1 MITNTLFSNGF
12 MKSALFSALAAAA
25 VGISGCAGLPDASTS
40 VQAASECRI
49 APVTTASIGGGKAKP
64 VDKMD
69 QIRAVNEFARFESST
84 RNLSPAMQV
93 QFDELLR
100 ECGR

>member
-1 MITNTLFSNGF
+1 MKRNSLFTKGLPIPLPWA
-12 MKSALFSALAAAA
+12 MALAAVAL
-25 VGISGCAGLPDASTS
+25 SGCAALPDASTS
-40 VQAASECRI
+40 AQPVSECRI
-49 APVTTASIGGGKAKP
+49 APVTTASIGGGKAKS

-93 QFDELLR
+93 QFEELLR

>member
-1 MITNTLFSNGF
+1 MNTKTLIFNNF
-12 MKSALFSALAAAA
+12 PKSARLSTMAVAVAL
-25 VGISGCAGLPDASTS
+25 SGCAALPDASTS
-40 VQAASECRI
+40 VQPASECRI
-49 APVTTASIGGGKAKP
+49 APVTTASIGGGQRKP
-64 VDKMD
+64 ADKMD
-69 QIRAVNEFARFESST
+69 QIRAVNEFARFEAST

>member
-1 MITNTLFSNGF
+1 MICN
-12 MKSALFSALAAAA
+12 ALFNKELSKSRPLAMAFAA
-25 VGISGCAGLPDASTS
+25 VTLAGCAALPDASTS
-40 VQAASECRI
+40 TQPVPECRI
-49 APVTTASIGGGKAKP
+49 APVTTASIAGGKAKA

-93 QFDELLR
+93 QFEELLR